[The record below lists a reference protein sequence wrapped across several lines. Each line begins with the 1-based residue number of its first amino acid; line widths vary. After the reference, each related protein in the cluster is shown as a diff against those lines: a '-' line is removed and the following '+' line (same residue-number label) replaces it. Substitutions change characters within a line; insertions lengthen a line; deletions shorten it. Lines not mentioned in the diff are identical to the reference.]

1 MMDPLADRPRET
13 GWRHDLHRIIFG
25 VNTRKGRAFDIVLLW
40 AILLSVAAVLL
51 ESVPTIQAR
60 HGTLLRVAEWV
71 FTVLFTIEYVLRLW
85 TVEHPRTYALSFFG
99 IVDLLAIL
107 PSYLSALIT
116 GTQSL
121 SVVRAIRLLR
131 VFRVLK
137 LVRHVREAQGLVG
150 ALRSSRPKI
159 VVFLMG
165 VLSIALI
172 FGTIMYL
179 VEGDQ
184 AGFTSIPTSIY
195 WAVVTMTT
203 VGYGDIAPQ
212 TPIGQFLALVLMI
225 LGYAIIAVPTGIVS
239 AEIARA
245 ERPASTVACPSCS
258 RTGHQ
263 PRAKHCYECGA
274 ELGDKDQQARRP
286 HPKH

>member
-1 MMDPLADRPRET
+1 MDPLADRPRET
-13 GWRHDLHRIIFG
+13 GWRADLHRIIFG
-25 VNTRKGRAFDIVLLW
+25 VNTKKGKAFDVVLLW
-40 AILLSVAAVLL
+40 AILLSVATVLF
-51 ESVPTIQAR
+51 ESVPAIQDR
-60 HGTLLRVAEWV
+60 HGTILRVAEWV
-71 FTVLFTIEYVLRLW
+71 FTVLFTIEYGLRLW
-85 TVEHPRTYALSFFG
+85 TVQHPRSYALSFFG

-137 LVRHVREAQGLVG
+137 LVRHMREAQGLMR
-150 ALRSSRPKI
+150 ALRASRPKI
-159 VVFLMG
+159 VVFLTG
-165 VLSIALI
+165 VLSIAVI

-203 VGYGDIAPQ
+203 VGYGDIAPE

-239 AEIARA
+239 AEITRA
-245 ERPASTVACPSCS
+245 ERAVSTLACPSCS
-258 RTGHQ
+258 RTNHQ
-263 PRAKHCYECGA
+263 PLAKYCCECGS
-274 ELGDKDQQARRP
+274 ELQEYDQRVLRTN
-286 HPKH
+286 PKY